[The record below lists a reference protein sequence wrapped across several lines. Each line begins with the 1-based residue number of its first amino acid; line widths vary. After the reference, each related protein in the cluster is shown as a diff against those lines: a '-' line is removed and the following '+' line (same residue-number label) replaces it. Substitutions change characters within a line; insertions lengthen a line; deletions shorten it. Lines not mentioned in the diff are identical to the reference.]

1 MEIRVL
7 RYFLAVA
14 REGSITKASNVL
26 HLTQPTLSRQ
36 IKDLEEELGH
46 KLFKRGNYNMT
57 LTYEGKIFKKRA
69 EEIVLMVDKTT
80 QEFNTLNEIS
90 GDVYIGGGETAYW
103 SLIADIAKKI
113 SDEYPNVHYQLYSG
127 NSDDV
132 AERLDKGLLDF
143 GIFLQPAD
151 LSKYNHL
158 ELPAKETWGVIMKK
172 DSPLAQKEDICLE
185 DLLNVPLICS
195 RQAINTSDNDNPYRK
210 WFGKYYNDLNIVSTF
225 NLVYNAAIMVNSGIG
240 YAITIDKLANTSSES
255 PLCFRPLTPKLEL
268 GIDIAWKKNQIFTP
282 VADFFLTK
290 LKERFENKGQ
300 TDD

>member
-14 REGSITKASNVL
+14 REGSITNASNVL

-57 LTYEGKIFKKRA
+57 LTYEGKIFRKRA
-69 EEIVLMVDKTT
+69 EEIILMVDKTT
-80 QEFNTLNEIS
+80 QEFNALDEIS
-90 GDVYIGGGETAYW
+90 GDIYIGGGETAYW
-103 SLIADIAKKI
+103 SLIADIAKEI
-113 SDEYPNVHYQLYSG
+113 TDEYPNVHYQLYSG

-143 GIFLQPAD
+143 GIFLQPSD
-151 LSKYNHL
+151 LAKYNHL
-158 ELPAKETWGVIMKK
+158 ELPAKETWGVIMRK
-172 DSPLAQKEDICLE
+172 DSPLAQKGDICLE

-195 RQAINTSDNDNPYRK
+195 RQAMNTSGNDNPYRK
-210 WFGKYYNDLNIVSTF
+210 WFGKHYNNLNIISTF
-225 NLVYNAAIMVNSGIG
+225 NLVYNAAIMVKSGIG
-240 YAITIDKLANTSSES
+240 YAITIDRLANTSSES

-268 GIDIAWKKNQIFTP
+268 GIDIAWKKNKMFTP
-282 VADFFLTK
+282 VADFFLKK
-290 LKERFENKGQ
+290 LKERFEKN
-300 TDD
+300 

>member
-90 GDVYIGGGETAYW
+90 GDIYIGGGETAYW

-240 YAITIDKLANTSSES
+240 YAITVDKLANTSSES

-268 GIDIAWKKNQIFTP
+268 GIDIAWKKNQMFTP

-290 LKERFENKGQ
+290 LKERFESKGQ